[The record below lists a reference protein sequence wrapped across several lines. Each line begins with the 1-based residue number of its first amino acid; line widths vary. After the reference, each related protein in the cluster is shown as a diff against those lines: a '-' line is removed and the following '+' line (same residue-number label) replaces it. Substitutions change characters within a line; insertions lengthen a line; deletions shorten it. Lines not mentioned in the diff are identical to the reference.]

1 MALMSVVEKKTF
13 LVKRR
18 DDWGEACTRNIKR
31 NPYGLI
37 TQGATKRKHVEE
49 SFIISSMP
57 IS

>member
-1 MALMSVVEKKTF
+1 MSVVEKKAF
-13 LVKRR
+13 VVKRR
-18 DDWGEACTRNIKR
+18 DDWGEACTSNLKR

-49 SFIISSMP
+49 AFIISSMS